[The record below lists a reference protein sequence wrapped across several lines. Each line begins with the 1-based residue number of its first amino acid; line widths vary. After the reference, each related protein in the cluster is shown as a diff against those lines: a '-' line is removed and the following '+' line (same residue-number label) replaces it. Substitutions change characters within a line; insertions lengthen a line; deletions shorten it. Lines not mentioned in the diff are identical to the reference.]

1 MIDIQREKIII
12 ERGHVALQLRG
23 HFGSVV
29 TLDYLRPFESRWRIP
44 KDGFSLI
51 FFGRHKRLFQALF
64 SYCLFDVNV

>member
-29 TLDYLRPFESRWRIP
+29 TQSIMKPPLNESDI
-44 KDGFSLI
+44 K
-51 FFGRHKRLFQALF
+51 
-64 SYCLFDVNV
+64 